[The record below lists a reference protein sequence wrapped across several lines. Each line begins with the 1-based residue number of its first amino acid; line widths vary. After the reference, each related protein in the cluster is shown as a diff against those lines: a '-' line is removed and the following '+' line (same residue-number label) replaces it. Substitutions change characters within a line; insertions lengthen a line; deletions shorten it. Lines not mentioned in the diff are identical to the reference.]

1 MDELEQVVIDINDND
16 TKSVVNL
23 NSNNDNASINN
34 KPSVNF
40 GGGIE
45 LLMNEKK
52 KSSSV
57 EIGLGELSDLE
68 NELNDLA
75 ENVNT
80 KSLENTRSNLFN
92 KAIDATEKNV
102 KFQDKEEYN
111 QKGD

>member
-52 KSSSV
+52 KIFIS
-57 EIGLGELSDLE
+57 
-68 NELNDLA
+68 
-75 ENVNT
+75 
-80 KSLENTRSNLFN
+80 
-92 KAIDATEKNV
+92 
-102 KFQDKEEYN
+102 
-111 QKGD
+111 